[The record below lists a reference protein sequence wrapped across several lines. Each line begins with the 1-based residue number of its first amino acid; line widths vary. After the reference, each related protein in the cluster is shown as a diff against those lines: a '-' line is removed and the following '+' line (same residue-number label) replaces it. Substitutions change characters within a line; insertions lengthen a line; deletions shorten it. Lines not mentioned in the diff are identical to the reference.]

1 MASELQR
8 LRFESPL
15 PPENLTSVDRRS
27 GWHDMTDCDEAAWV
41 FQFGTVSNNITQ
53 IGVLGSDDGGS
64 TFGTISAMGAFGG
77 SLADLPT
84 GTTADNQRAVLFTKG
99 SAAKLQRAIVGAGAS
114 NNLVSCLLIKGKLN
128 ESPVDATDRG
138 LLAQIITP

>member
-1 MASELQR
+1 MASDVQR

-41 FQFGTVSNNITQ
+41 FQFGTVTNSFTQ
-53 IGVLGSDDGGS
+53 IGIIGSDDAGA
-64 TFGTISAMGAFGG
+64 TFGTISAHGAFGG

-84 GTTADNQRAVLFTKG
+84 GSNADNQRVVLFTKG
-99 SAAKLQRAIVGAGAS
+99 GAAKLQRAIVGAGAS
-114 NNLVSCLLIKGKLN
+114 NNLVACLLIKGRLN
-128 ESPVDATDRG
+128 ESPADATDRG
-138 LLAQIITP
+138 LLSQIITL